1 MIESFLVIVA
11 IVVIVAITLGRDD
24 AERERKEAE
33 RTARRA
39 AAYRDHYPM
48 SATVISV
55 NGRQSVAKAFSRAVV
70 GEMLFGGAGAFIGAA
85 TTETKPKVTFR
96 VEYESGRIGTET
108 VKVGSERFELLWS
121 KVK

>member
-1 MIESFLVIVA
+1 MAESLFVIVA

-33 RTARRA
+33 RTERRA
-39 AAYRDHYPM
+39 AAYRDHFPM
-48 SATVISV
+48 STTVISV
-55 NGRQSVAKAFSRAVV
+55 DDRQSVAKAFSRAIV

-85 TTETKPKVTFR
+85 TTETKQKVTFR
-96 VEYESGRIGTET
+96 VEYESGRVGTET
-108 VKVGSERFELLWS
+108 VRVGSERFSLLWS